1 MKSHAKTSE
10 LHRFPYRA
18 TAYLAKEYVVSFL
31 LAFVFFFVVFLIN
44 QVLLLAEDILSK
56 NVSFSKTM
64 LLLLYSLPSILAL
77 AFPFASLAGALMAA
91 ARLNADNE
99 LLAFS
104 AGGISLTTLY
114 VPFAVIG
121 LVISLVSF
129 TMNDYFLPLGSRK
142 FQEVYRDLL
151 AESASLELQPY
162 TVKKYPDTTLVTGAA
177 RGNLAGDVLIFQSA
191 PDSPDNVISAKTAT
205 ILMGG
210 DQNSANVSLNDVWA
224 MQVAPGSKERFSI
237 STADSVLYRLEF
249 REPLV
254 GFSSTGPS
262 DMASGDLR
270 NRIRIKQSS
279 LQAREKEAFSS
290 QSSTR
295 AVLIADYSAQGDIA
309 DSLRAYKEAKASV
322 PMDRSLQIYELEY
335 HKKYAIPAAG
345 FFFALLA
352 FPLGL
357 GSRKA
362 GRTAGF
368 GIALV
373 LSVVY
378 WGMLFAGQ
386 TWGLKS
392 HIEPW
397 LSIWAPNFLVIAATL
412 IFVLIRHL
420 SSRRLA

>member
-1 MKSHAKTSE
+1 MKSPASASPSHC
-10 LHRFPYRA
+10 FPYRA
-18 TAYLAKEYVVSFL
+18 TTYLAREYLVSFL
-31 LAFVFFFVVFLIN
+31 VAFIFFFIVFLIN

-64 LLLLYSLPSILAL
+64 LLLLYSLPSVLAL

-104 AGGISLTTLY
+104 AGGVSLSTLY
-114 VPFAVIG
+114 LPFVVIG
-121 LVISLVSF
+121 LAIALGSF
-129 TMNDYFLPLGSRK
+129 IMNDYFLPLGSRE
-142 FQEVYRDLL
+142 FQKVYRDLL
-151 AESASLELQPY
+151 AESASLELEPY
-162 TVKKYPDTTLVTGAA
+162 SVKKYPDTTLITGAP
-177 RGNLAGDVLIFQSA
+177 RDKLAGDVLIFQSA
-191 PDSPDNVISAKTAT
+191 MNAPDNVMSAKTAN
-205 ILMGG
+205 IAMSV
-210 DQNSANVSLNDVWA
+210 DQSSAEISLEDIWF
-224 MQVAPGSKERFSI
+224 MQVAPGSADRFSV
-237 STADSVLYRLEF
+237 STADSVLYRLDF

-254 GFSSTGPS
+254 GFSTTGPS

-270 NRIRIKQSS
+270 KRIKIKEDSLESRKRTSFAKNSS
-279 LQAREKEAFSS
+279 ARAM
-290 QSSTR
+290 
-295 AVLIADYSAQGDIA
+295 LINDYSSGADVS
-309 DSLRAYKEAKASV
+309 DSLRTYKDAKESV
-322 PMDRSLQIYELEY
+322 PADRSLQIYKLEY

-352 FPLGL
+352 FPLGI

-368 GIALV
+368 GIALI

-392 HIEPW
+392 QVAPW
-397 LSIWAPNFLVIAATL
+397 LSIWAPNFLVLAATL
-412 IFVLIRHL
+412 TFWGVRHF
-420 SSRRLA
+420 SARRLG